1 MLRYNS
7 VITPYLRFE
16 VICYILQYY
25 SQSKSKKMITI
36 FKEPSSLA
44 ALLEK
49 NQNDQWDFK
58 ASTGAIGFRRE
69 KRDGRN
75 PSTGARG
82 SRKSGQT
89 ITFLTG
95 SKPLTTIEE
104 FQII

>member
-1 MLRYNS
+1 
-7 VITPYLRFE
+7 
-16 VICYILQYY
+16 
-25 SQSKSKKMITI
+25 MITI
-36 FKEPSSLA
+36 FKTSSRLGA
-44 ALLEK
+44 FIDKE
-49 NQNDQWDFK
+49 QNDQWAFD

>member
-1 MLRYNS
+1 
-7 VITPYLRFE
+7 
-16 VICYILQYY
+16 
-25 SQSKSKKMITI
+25 MITT
-36 FKEPSSLA
+36 FKDSSYLA

-49 NQNDQWDFK
+49 NQSDQWSFR

>member
-1 MLRYNS
+1 
-7 VITPYLRFE
+7 
-16 VICYILQYY
+16 
-25 SQSKSKKMITI
+25 MITT
-36 FKEPSSLA
+36 FKQSSQTGA
-44 ALLEK
+44 FIDKE
-49 NQNDQWDFK
+49 QNDQWRTE

-95 SKPLTTIEE
+95 SKPLTTTEN

>member
-1 MLRYNS
+1 
-7 VITPYLRFE
+7 
-16 VICYILQYY
+16 
-25 SQSKSKKMITI
+25 MITI
-36 FKEPSSLA
+36 FKSQSELFA
-44 ALLEK
+44 FIDKE
-49 NQNDQWDFK
+49 QNDQWAFG

-89 ITFLTG
+89 TTFLTG
-95 SKPLTTIEE
+95 SKPLTTTEN

>member
-1 MLRYNS
+1 
-7 VITPYLRFE
+7 
-16 VICYILQYY
+16 
-25 SQSKSKKMITI
+25 MITI
-36 FKEPSSLA
+36 FKSQSELFA
-44 ALLEK
+44 FIDKE
-49 NQNDQWDFK
+49 QYDQWALS

-95 SKPLTTIEE
+95 SKPLTTTEN

>member
-1 MLRYNS
+1 
-7 VITPYLRFE
+7 
-16 VICYILQYY
+16 
-25 SQSKSKKMITI
+25 MITT
-36 FKEPSSLA
+36 FKTSSKTGA
-44 ALLEK
+44 FIDKE
-49 NQNDQWDFK
+49 QNDQWRAE

-82 SRKSGQT
+82 SSKSGQT

>member
-1 MLRYNS
+1 
-7 VITPYLRFE
+7 
-16 VICYILQYY
+16 
-25 SQSKSKKMITI
+25 MITT
-36 FKEPSSLA
+36 FKTQSQLSAFIDKE
-44 ALLEK
+44 
-49 NQNDQWDFK
+49 QYDQWVTN

>member
-1 MLRYNS
+1 
-7 VITPYLRFE
+7 
-16 VICYILQYY
+16 
-25 SQSKSKKMITI
+25 MITI
-36 FKEPSSLA
+36 FKAQSQLGAFIDKEQS
-44 ALLEK
+44 
-49 NQNDQWDFK
+49 DQWAFD

>member
-1 MLRYNS
+1 
-7 VITPYLRFE
+7 
-16 VICYILQYY
+16 
-25 SQSKSKKMITI
+25 MITT
-36 FKEPSSLA
+36 FKTSSKLGA
-44 ALLEK
+44 FIDK
-49 NQNDQWDFK
+49 VQNDQWRTE

>member
-1 MLRYNS
+1 
-7 VITPYLRFE
+7 
-16 VICYILQYY
+16 
-25 SQSKSKKMITI
+25 MITI

-44 ALLEK
+44 ASLEK

>member
-1 MLRYNS
+1 MSLSIGTLRRIKRDGRN
-7 VITPYLRFE
+7 
-16 VICYILQYY
+16 
-25 SQSKSKKMITI
+25 
-36 FKEPSSLA
+36 LA
-44 ALLEK
+44 
-49 NQNDQWDFK
+49 
-58 ASTGAIGFRRE
+58 TGVRMRRS

-95 SKPLTTIEE
+95 SKPLTTTEN

>member
-1 MLRYNS
+1 
-7 VITPYLRFE
+7 
-16 VICYILQYY
+16 
-25 SQSKSKKMITI
+25 MITI
-36 FKEPSSLA
+36 FKKPSKLSA
-44 ALLEK
+44 FIFKE
-49 NQNDQWDFK
+49 QNDQWVTE
-58 ASTGAIGFRRE
+58 ASTGAIGFKRE

-95 SKPLTTIEE
+95 SKPLTTTEN

>member
-1 MLRYNS
+1 
-7 VITPYLRFE
+7 
-16 VICYILQYY
+16 
-25 SQSKSKKMITI
+25 MITT
-36 FKEPSSLA
+36 FKTQSQLSAFIDKE
-44 ALLEK
+44 
-49 NQNDQWDFK
+49 QYDQWAID

>member
-1 MLRYNS
+1 
-7 VITPYLRFE
+7 
-16 VICYILQYY
+16 
-25 SQSKSKKMITI
+25 MITI
-36 FKEPSSLA
+36 FKSQSGLSAFIDKE
-44 ALLEK
+44 
-49 NQNDQWDFK
+49 QNDQWALS

-95 SKPLTTIEE
+95 SKPLTTTENS
-104 FQII
+104 QII

>member
-1 MLRYNS
+1 
-7 VITPYLRFE
+7 
-16 VICYILQYY
+16 
-25 SQSKSKKMITI
+25 MITT
-36 FKEPSSLA
+36 FKEASHLA
-44 ALLEK
+44 AYLQK
-49 NQNDQWDFK
+49 NQNDQWSYG

-82 SRKSGQT
+82 SSKSGQT

>member
-1 MLRYNS
+1 
-7 VITPYLRFE
+7 
-16 VICYILQYY
+16 
-25 SQSKSKKMITI
+25 MITI
-36 FKEPSSLA
+36 FKELSSLSA
-44 ALLEK
+44 AIKKDE
-49 NQNDQWDFK
+49 NDQWGLK

-89 ITFLTG
+89 TTFLTG
-95 SKPLTTIEE
+95 SKPLTTTES

>member
-1 MLRYNS
+1 
-7 VITPYLRFE
+7 
-16 VICYILQYY
+16 
-25 SQSKSKKMITI
+25 MITI
-36 FKEPSSLA
+36 FKSQSELLA
-44 ALLEK
+44 PIDKE
-49 NQNDQWDFK
+49 QNDQWAFG

>member
-1 MLRYNS
+1 
-7 VITPYLRFE
+7 
-16 VICYILQYY
+16 
-25 SQSKSKKMITI
+25 MITI
-36 FKEPSSLA
+36 FKKPSQLSA
-44 ALLEK
+44 KVEMA
-49 NQNDQWDFK
+49 QNDQWSFD
-58 ASTGAIGFRRE
+58 ASSGAIGFRRE

>member
-1 MLRYNS
+1 
-7 VITPYLRFE
+7 
-16 VICYILQYY
+16 
-25 SQSKSKKMITI
+25 MITT
-36 FKEPSSLA
+36 FKTQSQLSAFIDKE
-44 ALLEK
+44 
-49 NQNDQWDFK
+49 QNDQWVFT

>member
-1 MLRYNS
+1 
-7 VITPYLRFE
+7 
-16 VICYILQYY
+16 
-25 SQSKSKKMITI
+25 MITI
-36 FKEPSSLA
+36 FKEPSSLSA
-44 ALLEK
+44 MIEK

-58 ASTGAIGFRRE
+58 ACTGAIGFRRE

-95 SKPLTTIEE
+95 NKPLTTTEN

>member
-1 MLRYNS
+1 
-7 VITPYLRFE
+7 
-16 VICYILQYY
+16 
-25 SQSKSKKMITI
+25 MITI
-36 FKEPSSLA
+36 FKAQSQLGAFIDKE
-44 ALLEK
+44 
-49 NQNDQWDFK
+49 QYDQWAFD

>member
-1 MLRYNS
+1 
-7 VITPYLRFE
+7 
-16 VICYILQYY
+16 
-25 SQSKSKKMITI
+25 MITI
-36 FKEPSSLA
+36 FKEQSYLG
-44 ALLEK
+44 ALIDKE
-49 NQNDQWDFK
+49 QYDQWTLS

-89 ITFLTG
+89 VTFLTG